1 VIELVTV
8 HMLDGRAVQ
17 VNVQEVTQLVH
28 STGKGNKS
36 FVPGIHCVVR
46 LTDGTFVSVVETCE
60 AIEQEMKGPKQ

>member
-60 AIEQEMKGPKQ
+60 TIEKAMKGEKP